1 MTQRIP
7 VSSRQC
13 LAAAAIA
20 LASSLA
26 MAVEAPDEMR
36 HAAGVIASVQ
46 GPLGN
51 GDVGAYCNAMY
62 GSPDYLGYLARV
74 CEAGVRNKLRKPE
87 ECTPEAGKIGA
98 KRELA
103 QCAAMSPADVEAAK
117 SKWREVRAAFVK
129 EASSKGFDGEQL
141 LNEEQAKRR

>member
-13 LAAAAIA
+13 LAAAAA
-20 LASSLA
+20 LASSLT
-26 MAVEAPDEMR
+26 MAAEAPDEMR
-36 HAAGVIASVQ
+36 RAAGVITSVE
-46 GPLGN
+46 GPLGK
-51 GDVGAYCNAMY
+51 GEVAGYCNAIF
-62 GSPDYLGYLARV
+62 GSTDYLGYLARV

-87 ECTPEAGKIGA
+87 ECTPEAGRVEA

-117 SKWREVRAAFVK
+117 IKWREARSAFAKQAA
-129 EASSKGFDGEQL
+129 SKGFDGEQL
-141 LNEEQAKRR
+141 LKEEQAKRR